1 MIYQII
7 FDGGVARLFWI
18 SVTYAMIS
26 SFVMIR
32 TLFLVPMHTI
42 PSEADDEYSVIE
54 HTWWAGVCGGLI
66 TSESAKSMVEKVNE
80 NMQHAQNTS
89 FAGSLLQLGK
99 LGYL

>member
-1 MIYQII
+1 MTAKTCGKWSKPNL
-7 FDGGVARLFWI
+7 D
-18 SVTYAMIS
+18 
-26 SFVMIR
+26 
-32 TLFLVPMHTI
+32 TI

-66 TSESAKSMVEKVNE
+66 TSESAKSKVDKVNE

-99 LGYL
+99 LGYLWTG